1 MNKDKNRKT
10 GQFATNRL
18 YWWILLVIIL
28 LAAGVRC
35 RLLEVPLE
43 RDEGEYAYAG
53 QLILQGI
60 PPYQQL
66 YSMKLP
72 GIYAAYALILAV
84 FGQTHGGIHLGLLF
98 INAATTVLVFLL
110 ARRIIDPLAGVT
122 AGACFALLS
131 LGQSVQGIF
140 ANSEHF
146 VILPV
151 VGGLLLLVRALD
163 EDKMWM
169 LFISGLLLSTG
180 FLVKQH
186 GVAFVGMGGLYVL
199 ICQLQKQ
206 PKDLKR
212 LAFICLLFVTGV
224 IVPYALTCLIFMLAG
239 IFGKFWFWTVK
250 YAMAYTSQVPLS
262 EAWEIF
268 KDRAVYATRS
278 ARLIWILSGI
288 GLTALAWDRQSRQK
302 ALFIGMFT
310 VFSFLAICPGFY
322 FRPHYFVLTLPV
334 SALLAGIA
342 VSSFVNILSKIPS
355 LAIKKPSIQYILP
368 VLLLIVCLTLSVW
381 QQRVF
386 LFEMTPLQ
394 ASRSTYGYNPFPES
408 LELARFISTTAKQG
422 DRIAVIGSEPQI
434 FFYSGRHSVTGY
446 IYMYPLMEHHD
457 FALQMQK
464 EMIKEIE
471 SAQPEYLLV
480 VNISTSWL
488 SRKNSHK
495 LIFEWLKKYQKQH
508 YNMVGLADMLRGS
521 ATLYQWGQ
529 DIRWPPRSPLWIAV
543 MKRK

>member
-1 MNKDKNRKT
+1 MNNDKKRQT
-10 GQFATNRL
+10 GQFATPRL
-18 YWWILLVIIL
+18 YWWILLVIII
-28 LAAGVRC
+28 LAAGVRY
-35 RLLEVPLE
+35 RLVDVPLE

-66 YSMKLP
+66 YNMKLP

-84 FGQTHGGIHLGLLF
+84 FGQTHWGIHLGLLF
-98 INAATTVLVFLL
+98 INAATTALVFLL
-110 ARRIIDPLAGVT
+110 ARRVVDPLAGVA

-131 LGQSVQGIF
+131 VGQSVQGIF

-146 VILPV
+146 VILPA

-163 EDKMWM
+163 NDKKRMF
-169 LFISGLLLSTG
+169 FISGLLLGTG

-186 GVAFVGMGGLYVL
+186 GIAFVVMGGLYLL

-206 PKDLKR
+206 QKDLKH
-212 LAFICLLFVTGV
+212 LTFICLLFATGV
-224 IVPYALTCLIFMLAG
+224 IVPYALTCLIFMQAG

-268 KDRAVYATRS
+268 KNRTAHACGS
-278 ARLIWILSGI
+278 APLVWMLSGI
-288 GLTALAWDRQSRQK
+288 GLTALAWDRQLRQR
-302 ALFIGMFT
+302 ASFIGMFA

-334 SALLAGIA
+334 SALLAGA
-342 VSSFVNILSKIPS
+342 TVSSFVNFLSKIPS
-355 LAIKKPSIQYILP
+355 LATKKSSIRYALP
-368 VLLLIVCLTLSVW
+368 VLILIICLTLSVW
-381 QQRVF
+381 RQRIF
-386 LFEMTPLQ
+386 LFHMSPLQ
-394 ASRSTYGYNPFPES
+394 ASRTTYGYNPFPES
-408 LELARFISTTAKQG
+408 LELARFIRASTRQG

-434 FFYSGRHSVTGY
+434 FFYSGRRSATGY

-464 EMIKEIE
+464 EMIREIE
-471 SAQPEYLLV
+471 SARPEYLLF

-488 SRKNSHK
+488 GQKDSHK
-495 LIFEWLKKYQKQH
+495 LIFEWLEKYRKQH
-508 YNMVGLADMLRGS
+508 YKMVGLADMLRGS

-529 DIRWPPRSPLWIAV
+529 DVKWPPRSSSWIAV